1 MNEPCDSCVLRD
13 LCRHRGPH
21 GRATSQAAGNLDLS
35 PQCTDR
41 GGRVVAL
48 RSGQATVLPTRL
60 WMRQRIAVESITK
73 VTTGGASGNARNKQP
88 CRRRQLGAL

>member
-13 LCRHRGPH
+13 LCRHRGPN
-21 GRATSQAAGNLDLS
+21 GRATSQAAGNLGLT

-48 RSGQATVLPTRL
+48 RSGQATALLTRF
-60 WMRQRIAVESITK
+60 WMRPRIAVEAITK
-73 VTTGGASGNARNKQP
+73 VTAGVPLVMLEMSSRAVVAS
-88 CRRRQLGAL
+88 LVHS